1 MPDMKLSV
9 VIPVYNESSFLDK
22 LIAKILEV
30 DVGME
35 KELVF
40 VDDCST
46 DGTRD
51 ILKKL
56 QVGHPGWKFLYHE
69 KNQGKGAAI
78 RNGFKM
84 ATGDIL
90 LIQDADLEYDPK
102 DYKLLVAPIRDGKA
116 DVVYGSR
123 FIEGDASRNFLYAKN
138 YFGNKAM
145 SALVKWTTNLRLTD
159 VQVCYKVFRKEV
171 MDKIVIKE
179 NRFGADVELT
189 MKVAKGKWRVCEV
202 PISYYG
208 RSVAEGKK
216 VAARDG
222 FRAVWCLLKYKFSS

>member
-1 MPDMKLSV
+1 MKLSI
-9 VIPVYNESSFLDK
+9 VIPIYNESSFLDK
-22 LIAKILEV
+22 LIAKILDV
-30 DVGME
+30 DAGME

-46 DGTRD
+46 DGTTD

-56 QVGHPGWKFLYHE
+56 QSGHSGWKFLFHE
-69 KNQGKGAAI
+69 KNQGKGASI
-78 RNGFKM
+78 RDGFKA
-84 ATGDIL
+84 ATGDVL

-102 DYKLLVAPIRDGKA
+102 DYKLLVAPILEGKA

-123 FIEGDASRNFLYAKN
+123 FIEGEASRNFLYAKN
-138 YFGNKAM
+138 YIGNKAM
-145 SALVKWTTNLRLTD
+145 SALVKWTTNLRLSD
-159 VQVCYKVFRKEV
+159 VQVCYKVFKREV
-171 MDKIVIKE
+171 LEKIRIME
-179 NRFGADVELT
+179 NRFGMDVELT

-216 VAARDG
+216 VAWRDG
-222 FRAVWCLLKYKFSS
+222 LRAVWCLLKYKFTN